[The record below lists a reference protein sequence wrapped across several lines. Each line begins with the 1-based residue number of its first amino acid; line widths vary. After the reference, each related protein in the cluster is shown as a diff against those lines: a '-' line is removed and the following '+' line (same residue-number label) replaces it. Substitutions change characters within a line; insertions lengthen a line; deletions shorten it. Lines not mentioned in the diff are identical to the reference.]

1 MNIYEKWLG
10 LHVVV
15 RTFSAGIHVG
25 TLAAAEGTAVE
36 LKDARRIWKWAGAFT
51 LHELSQAGVTPKISR
66 MSAPVPAILLT
77 QAIELLPTS
86 EDARRTFDAT
96 HE

>member
-25 TLAAAEGTAVE
+25 TLAAADGTAVE

-66 MSAPVPAILLT
+66 MSAPAPAILLT

-86 EDARRTFDAT
+86 ENARRTFDAT